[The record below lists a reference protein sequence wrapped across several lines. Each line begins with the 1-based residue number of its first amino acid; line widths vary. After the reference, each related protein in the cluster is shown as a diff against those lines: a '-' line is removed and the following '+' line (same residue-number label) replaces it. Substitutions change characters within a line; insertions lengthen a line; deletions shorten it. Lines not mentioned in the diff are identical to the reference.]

1 MGADST
7 AGIIEDAERD
17 DVTRSMDAVR
27 SVVRALRL
35 NTRAIELEIGI
46 SLAQLFVL
54 QQVAERPAESLNDL
68 AERTAT
74 HQSSVSVVVRRL
86 VDRGL
91 VSRRSSS
98 VDKRRVQIAVTPAGE
113 KMLAGAPRTVQLRLV
128 RALDKLAPADRKT
141 LADLLEVWLGAAGIS
156 YSSPPMMGEDDE
168 AEPAR

>member
-1 MGADST
+1 MMKAENDTALMEADSPNVIR
-7 AGIIEDAERD
+7 ALD
-17 DVTRSMDAVR
+17 SVR
-27 SVVRALRL
+27 AIVRALRI
-35 NTRAIELEIGI
+35 NTRAIELKIGI

-91 VSRRSSS
+91 VTRRASA

-113 KMLAGAPRTVQLRLV
+113 ALLKDAPRTIQTRLV
-128 RALDKLAPADRKT
+128 GAMEKLSAGERRE
-141 LADLLEVWLGAAGIS
+141 LADLLEKWLTLASIS
-156 YSSPPMMGEDDE
+156 FTAPPMMGEPDVDIE
-168 AEPAR
+168 I

>member
-1 MGADST
+1 MIADSRP
-7 AGIIEDAERD
+7 GNSGHGESD
-17 DVTRSMDAVR
+17 DVTRAMDAVR
-27 SVVRALRL
+27 AIVRALRI
-35 NTRAIELEIGI
+35 NTRAIELKIGI

-91 VSRRSSS
+91 VTRRSSS

-113 KMLAGAPRTVQLRLV
+113 AILKGAPRTIQVRLMTAMEKMPTPE
-128 RALDKLAPADRKT
+128 RRE
-141 LADLLEVWLGAAGIS
+141 LADLMEKWLVCAGIS
-156 YSSPPMMGEDDE
+156 FTAPPMMGEADIEDE
-168 AEPAR
+168 I

>member
-1 MGADST
+1 MIADSRPGT
-7 AGIIEDAERD
+7 SAHGEND
-17 DVTRSMDAVR
+17 DITRAMDAVR
-27 SVVRALRL
+27 AIVRSLRI
-35 NTRAIELEIGI
+35 NTRAIELKIGI

-91 VSRRSSS
+91 VTRRSSS

-113 KMLAGAPRTVQLRLV
+113 AILKGAPRTIQIRLMT
-128 RALDKLAPADRKT
+128 AMEKMPPAERRG
-141 LADLLEVWLGAAGIS
+141 LADLMEKWLVSAGIS
-156 YSSPPMMGEDDE
+156 FTAPPMMGESDVEDE
-168 AEPAR
+168 I